1 MEIEWFGKVEIGME
15 FNGRFIQNYLMKNP
29 DGSISKAK
37 DMDELFDR
45 FAEAMLDG
53 VQNLQNN
60 INAGV
65 IKNV

>member
-1 MEIEWFGKVEIGME
+1 METEWFGKVEIGME
-15 FNGRFIQNYLMKNP
+15 FKGQFILNYLMKNP

-60 INAGV
+60 INTGV
-65 IKNV
+65 IKSV